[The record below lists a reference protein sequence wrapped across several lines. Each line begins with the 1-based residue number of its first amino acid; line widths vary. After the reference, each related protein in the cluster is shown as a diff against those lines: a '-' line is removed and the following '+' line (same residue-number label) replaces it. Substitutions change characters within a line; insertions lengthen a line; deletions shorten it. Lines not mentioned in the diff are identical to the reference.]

1 MDRVTVRQTE
11 PESGAGGALEWLT
24 SSLGRLIVSLI
35 VPLIAFFVFWRGFIF
50 LRDTDAPK
58 IVVVAIAILWGV
70 GGVALLYV
78 LTNWLIEKLPH
89 TWTARLRPF
98 VFVGPALAILV
109 WYLALPAAR
118 SLYLSFFNANSTQFV
133 GLENYVFAF
142 TDPEM
147 LISFRNNLLWIVLG
161 TGFSVLFGLLIAVL
175 ADRTRMEVA
184 YKALIFLPMAISFV
198 GASVIWRFVYAF
210 QPAGRDQIGLLNAL
224 WTSVGGDPVAWL
236 TLRPWNNLALIAIL
250 IWLQTGFAM
259 VLLSAAV
266 KGVPNELLEAARI
279 DGANEFQV
287 FLRVIV
293 PFIRGTIITVTT
305 TIVIMTLKIFDIV
318 FVMTNGNLGTEVIAS
333 RMYKEMFRFRDF
345 GRGSAIAIV
354 LLVAV
359 LPVMW
364 YNLSR
369 FREEETF

>member
-1 MDRVTVRQTE
+1 MDRVSVNEIGPRDE
-11 PESGAGGALEWLT
+11 PRGMLA
-24 SSLGRLIVSLI
+24 SLIGIVGRLFVSLI

-50 LRDTDAPK
+50 LRDTNAPK
-58 IVVVAIAILWGV
+58 LVVVGIAILWGV
-70 GGVALLYV
+70 GGVAMLFL

-89 TWTARLRPF
+89 AWTARLRPF
-98 VFVGPALAILV
+98 VFVGPALAILG
-109 WYLALPAAR
+109 WYLLLPALR
-118 SLYLSFFNANSTQFV
+118 SLYLSFYNANSTQFV
-133 GLENYVFAF
+133 GLANYVFAF
-142 TDPEM
+142 TNPEM
-147 LISFRNNLLWIVLG
+147 LISFRNNLMWIVLG

-175 ADRTRMEVA
+175 ADRTRFEVL
-184 YKALIFLPMAISFV
+184 YKGLIFLPMAISFV
-198 GASVIWRFVYAF
+198 GASVIWRFIYAY
-210 QPAGRDQIGLLNAL
+210 QPPGRPQIGLLNHI
-224 WTSVGGDPVAWL
+224 L
-236 TLRPWNNLALIAIL
+236 TLFGNDPIAVLTIRPWNNLALIAIL
-250 IWLQTGFAM
+250 VWLQTGFAM

-266 KGVPNELLEAARI
+266 KGVPRELLEAARI

-293 PFIRGTIITVTT
+293 PYIRGTIITVTT

>member
-1 MDRVTVRQTE
+1 VDRVTVKETSPQEE
-11 PESGAGGALEWLT
+11 PGGALTWLVG
-24 SSLGRLIVSLI
+24 SLGRVIVSLI
-35 VPLIAFFVFWRGFIF
+35 VPLIAFFVFWRGFVF

-70 GGVALLYV
+70 GGVAMLFV

-89 TWTARLRPF
+89 AWTARLRPF
-98 VFVGPALAILV
+98 VFVGPALAILG
-109 WYLALPAAR
+109 WYLLFPALR
-118 SLYLSFFNANSTQFV
+118 SLYLSFFNANSTQFI
-133 GLENYVFAF
+133 GLDNYIFAF
-142 TDPEM
+142 TNPEM
-147 LISFRNNLLWIVLG
+147 LISFRNNVLWIVLG
-161 TGFSVLFGLLIAVL
+161 TGFSVLIGLLIAVL
-175 ADRTRMEVA
+175 ADRTRMEVV
-184 YKALIFLPMAISFV
+184 YKGLIFLPMAISFV
-198 GASVIWRFVYAF
+198 GASVIWRFIYAY
-210 QPAGRDQIGLLNAL
+210 QPAGSDQIGLLNYL
-224 WTSVGGDPVAWL
+224 WTSLGNDPVALL
-236 TLRPWNNLALIAIL
+236 TMRPWNNLALIAIL

-266 KGVPNELLEAARI
+266 KGVPKELLEAARI

-293 PFIRGTIITVTT
+293 PYIRGTIITVTT